1 MYMKKTILLFALLF
15 ASLAALAQDF
25 IRVKYQ
31 GAKPTITDL
40 AWAYANYMANLEE
53 TGDKPSNAILH
64 AMIQQRK
71 GLPQEEG
78 VTFIIDE
85 KNGYL
90 LYERV
95 DVSYVNRMEM
105 CYWNEADGKHKLF
118 AFNNM
123 ATFIDGRPAYTETSD
138 LQFLRYNN
146 ATKKMVYCDPPGFE
160 VDYNET
166 SYALPRT
173 GKHIV
178 VTKWDKSGNKIQE
191 TMLKWNGRQFSK

>member
-1 MYMKKTILLFALLF
+1 MKKTIILVALLF
-15 ASLAALAQDF
+15 ACLVAWAQDG

-40 AWAYANYMANLEE
+40 AWAFVDYMANLEE
-53 TGDKPSNAILH
+53 TGDKPSNAIRD
-64 AMIQQRK
+64 AMIQERK

-95 DVSYVNRMEM
+95 DDSYMNRMEM

-118 AFNNM
+118 AFNNL

-138 LQFLRYNN
+138 LFFCRYNN
-146 ATKKMVYCDPPGFE
+146 ATKKMVFCDAPGFE

-178 VTKWDKSGNKIQE
+178 VTKWDENGNKIQE
-191 TMLKWNGRQFSK
+191 TMLKWNGRRFSK

>member
-1 MYMKKTILLFALLF
+1 MLMKKTIILVALLF
-15 ASLAALAQDF
+15 AYLVAWAQDG

-40 AWAYANYMANLEE
+40 AWAYVDYMANLEE
-53 TGDKPSNAILH
+53 TGDKPSNAIRD
-64 AMIQQRK
+64 AMIQERK

-95 DVSYVNRMEM
+95 DDSYVNRMEM

-118 AFNNM
+118 AFNNL

-138 LQFLRYNN
+138 LFFCRYNN
-146 ATKKMVYCDPPGFE
+146 ATKKMVFCDAPGFE

-178 VTKWDKSGNKIQE
+178 VTKWDENGNKIQE
-191 TMLKWNGRQFSK
+191 TILKWNGYRFSK

>member
-1 MYMKKTILLFALLF
+1 MKKTIILVALLF
-15 ASLAALAQDF
+15 AYLVAWAQDG

-40 AWAYANYMANLEE
+40 AWAYVDYMANLEE
-53 TGDKPSNAILH
+53 TGDKPSNAIRD
-64 AMIQQRK
+64 AMIQERK

-95 DVSYVNRMEM
+95 DDSYVNRMEM

-118 AFNNM
+118 AFNNL

-138 LQFLRYNN
+138 LFFCRYNN
-146 ATKKMVYCDPPGFE
+146 ATKKMVFCDAPGFE

-178 VTKWDKSGNKIQE
+178 VTKWDENGNKIQE
-191 TMLKWNGRQFSK
+191 TILKWNGYRFSK

>member
-1 MYMKKTILLFALLF
+1 MYMKKTILLVALLF

-31 GAKPTITDL
+31 GTKPTITDL
-40 AWAYANYMANLEE
+40 AWAY
-53 TGDKPSNAILH
+53 

-95 DVSYVNRMEM
+95 DDSYVNRMEM
-105 CYWNEADGKHKLF
+105 CYWNEADCKHKLF

-191 TMLKWNGRQFSK
+191 TMLKWNGRRFSK